1 MPNRIKLYREKAGLT
16 QQKLAEA
23 MDSSVAQVSR
33 LEAGKRKLTQQWL
46 VKLTKALGVP
56 PALILDAPSGGPNI
70 GEFVYDRS
78 EISLLRFWRGL
89 DDTEKALF
97 LKMLGAPQRKLDN
110 AA

>member
-1 MPNRIKLYREKAGLT
+1 MRNRIKLYREKACLT
-16 QQKLAEA
+16 QEKLAEA
-23 MDSSVAQVSR
+23 MDTCVAQVSR
-33 LEAGKRKLTQQWL
+33 LEAGKRKLTQGWL

-56 PALILDAPSGGPNI
+56 PALILDAPSGGPDV

-89 DDTEKALF
+89 DEPEKALF
-97 LKMLGAPQRKLDN
+97 LKMLGAPEGELDD